1 MNVYY
6 RIVETSFLCIIFC
19 SLPLFFCHK
28 VYAQNW
34 MRLEG
39 NELIDV
45 DAYREIDIAVP
56 PVVHNLPTYID
67 LSPYFPIPDRSG
79 TTVVLL
85 CLG

>member
-1 MNVYY
+1 MKKSEKRVYEFVLSY
-6 RIVETSFLCIIFC
+6 CRDIFFMC
-19 SLPLFFCHK
+19 NFLFFAFVLLSQ

-56 PVVHNLPTYID
+56 P
-67 LSPYFPIPDRSG
+67 SRSK
-79 TTVVLL
+79 TDIY
-85 CLG
+85 